1 MVEKVSSWEPF
12 HSHSYERSTSGSEK
26 RTRMVFVITIVTM
39 VAELLAGWSF
49 NSMALLADGW
59 HMSSHALALGLATF
73 AYGAARKLNADSR
86 FAFGTWKIE
95 VLAGYTSAL
104 MLLGVAAAMAFGSV
118 ERVLNPQSIHYQ
130 EAIVIAVLGLV
141 VNIVSAFILGSHD
154 GHGHELGSHHHHHH
168 DHHDG
173 HHHDDHAH
181 QHDRH
186 HAHGQP
192 PGERMHILVLNL
204 RSAYV
209 HVLADALT
217 SFLAIIAL
225 LGGWFLGL
233 SWLDPLMGIVG
244 AVLVAVW
251 AKGLLVET
259 GKILLDR
266 EMDHPVVTKIA
277 DHVLGLESKPPVT
290 LCDLHVWR
298 VGKDSFSAAIAVKIT
313 DGDLVPEQIRAHL
326 TSVKELVHSTIEI
339 HHTNS

>member
-1 MVEKVSSWEPF
+1 
-12 HSHSYERSTSGSEK
+12 
-26 RTRMVFVITIVTM
+26 MVFIITIVTM

-73 AYGAARKLNADSR
+73 AYGAARKLKTDSR

-104 MLLGVAAAMAFGSV
+104 MLLGVAAAMAFGSI
-118 ERVLNPQSIHYQ
+118 ERVLNPRPIHYQ
-130 EAIVIAVLGLV
+130 EAVIVAGLGLV

-154 GHGHELGSHHHHHH
+154 GHGHHHDHHQHHEHHH
-168 DHHDG
+168 DHVHDHG
-173 HHHDDHAH
+173 KGSKQSLHKHD
-181 QHDRH
+181 
-186 HAHGQP
+186 
-192 PGERMHILVLNL
+192 LNL
-204 RSAYV
+204 RSAYI

-217 SFLAIIAL
+217 SVLAIIAL

-233 SWLDPLMGIVG
+233 SWLDPVMGVVG
-244 AVLVAVW
+244 AVLVALW
-251 AKGLLVET
+251 AKGLLIET

-277 DHVLGLESKPPVT
+277 DHVLGLGTGRDTVREPPVT

-298 VGKDSFSAAIAVKIT
+298 VGKDSFSAAIALKTT
-313 DGDLVPEQIRAHL
+313 DGEIVPERVRAHL
-326 TSVKELVHSTIEI
+326 NSVTELVHSTIEI
-339 HHTNS
+339 HHVDS

>member
-1 MVEKVSSWEPF
+1 
-12 HSHSYERSTSGSEK
+12 
-26 RTRMVFVITIVTM
+26 
-39 VAELLAGWSF
+39 
-49 NSMALLADGW
+49 
-59 HMSSHALALGLATF
+59 
-73 AYGAARKLNADSR
+73 
-86 FAFGTWKIE
+86 
-95 VLAGYTSAL
+95 

-118 ERVLNPQSIHYQ
+118 ERVLNPRPIHYQ
-130 EAIVIAVLGLV
+130 EAVIIAVLGLF

-154 GHGHELGSHHHHHH
+154 GHGHELGSHHAHHHH
-168 DHHDG
+168 HHGG

-181 QHDRH
+181 QHEH
-186 HAHGQP
+186 NHAHGHQ
-192 PGERMHILVLNL
+192 PGERMHKLDLNL

-217 SFLAIIAL
+217 SVLAIVAL
-225 LGGWFLGL
+225 LGGWMFGL

-277 DHVLGLESKPPVT
+277 DHVSLLGAALDPARTVRETPVT

-298 VGKDSFSAAIAVKIT
+298 VGKDSFSAAIALKTT
-313 DGDLVPEQIRAHL
+313 DGDLVPERVRAHL
-326 TSVKELVHSTIEI
+326 DSVTELVHSTIEI
-339 HHTNS
+339 HHIDS

>member
-1 MVEKVSSWEPF
+1 MAQQTRSWEPL
-12 HSHSYERSTSGSEK
+12 HSHFYERSNLGSEK
-26 RTRMVFVITIVTM
+26 RTRLVFVITIVTM

-59 HMSSHALALGLATF
+59 HMSSHALALGLAAF

-118 ERVLNPQSIHYQ
+118 ERVLNPQPIHYQ
-130 EAIVIAVLGLV
+130 EAIIIAVLGLA

-154 GHGHELGSHHHHHH
+154 GHAHELGSHHGHHHH
-168 DHHDG
+168 DHDHGHD
-173 HHHDDHAH
+173 HDHDHGKAS
-181 QHDRH
+181 QKS
-186 HAHGQP
+186 
-192 PGERMHILVLNL
+192 MHKQDVNL

-217 SFLAIIAL
+217 SVLAIIAL

-251 AKGLLVET
+251 AKGLLIET

-266 EMDHPVVTKIA
+266 EMDHPVVTEIA
-277 DHVLGLESKPPVT
+277 DHVLASGIAPSVT

-298 VGKDSFSAAIAVKIT
+298 VGKDSFSAAIAVKTT
-313 DGDLVPEQIRAHL
+313 DGDLVPEHVRAHL
-326 TSVKELVHSTIEI
+326 MSVKELVHSTIEI
-339 HHTNS
+339 HHLDS

>member
-1 MVEKVSSWEPF
+1 MVEQRRSWEPF
-12 HSHSYERSTSGSEK
+12 HSHLYERSTSGAER
-26 RTRMVFVITIVTM
+26 RTRMVFWITIFMM

-49 NSMALLADGW
+49 HSMALLADGW

-118 ERVLNPQSIHYQ
+118 ERVLNPQPIHYL

-141 VNIVSAFILGSHD
+141 VNIISAFILGSHG
-154 GHGHELGSHHHHHH
+154 GHGHGHGLGSH
-168 DHHDG
+168 
-173 HHHDDHAH
+173 DD
-181 QHDRH
+181 H
-186 HAHGQP
+186 HAHHHAHDHP
-192 PGERMHILVLNL
+192 PHSGERMHKLDLNL

-217 SFLAIIAL
+217 SVLAIVAL
-225 LGGWFLGL
+225 LGGWMFGL
-233 SWLDPLMGIVG
+233 SWLDPLMGLVG
-244 AVLVAVW
+244 AALVAVW

-277 DHVLGLESKPPVT
+277 DQVSGLATAMSPENAGRDPILVLR
-290 LCDLHVWR
+290 DLHVWR
-298 VGKDSFSAAIAVKIT
+298 VGKDSFSAAIALQT
-313 DGDLVPEQIRAHL
+313 SNLELAPERVRAHL
-326 TSVKELVHSTIEI
+326 LSVGELVHSTIEI
-339 HHTNS
+339 HHLDP